1 MVMPMTDPALSDAQ
15 QTQAMMDRIAHLRPA
30 STAEALRALRSAFP
44 EIPLAARVTALEA
57 LRRSAPGSLR

>member
-1 MVMPMTDPALSDAQ
+1 MPMTGPALPDAQ
-15 QTQAMMDRIAHLRPA
+15 QTQAMMERIAHLRAA

-57 LRRSAPGSLR
+57 LRRSESGSWR